1 MGIIVPFNHFDGTRD
16 AIRPLERIDN
26 IREAAKDFRATML
39 SQPKVLFYKTFE
51 LIRVP
56 YPAKYGYLNAFS
68 LPTPFIH
75 LCNKLFVIQFNSDD
89 GIKTL

>member
-1 MGIIVPFNHFDGTRD
+1 MGIIVPFNHFDGARD

-56 YPAKYGYLNAFS
+56 
-68 LPTPFIH
+68 
-75 LCNKLFVIQFNSDD
+75 
-89 GIKTL
+89 